1 MKIMIVGGGDETRY
15 IIRSLC
21 VRGYDVTVINR
32 DLEECMRL
40 SKLSKALIIHG
51 DGTLPRV
58 LEDSG
63 VEGVD
68 RLLALTPHDED
79 NYVICRIAKLRYGV
93 EAVFALVHDP
103 ENEEVFQELGLEGT
117 FSITAT
123 VSSLIEQ
130 RSASQTIRSL
140 QPLANGK
147 VGVTE
152 VILPEGAPSIGKAL
166 KEIHFPASTLV
177 AAVLR
182 DDKVIIPNGQTILA
196 VGDKL
201 SFISLPER
209 HTQSLDALVG
219 GE

>member
-1 MKIMIVGGGDETRY
+1 MRIMIVEGGEESRY
-15 IIRSLC
+15 IVRSLRA
-21 VRGYDVTVINR
+21 RGYEVIVINR
-32 DLEECMRL
+32 DADECLRL
-40 SKLSKALIIHG
+40 SKMTDALVVHG

-63 VEGVD
+63 VRSVD
-68 RLLALTPHDED
+68 RLLALTPRDED

-93 EAVFALVHDP
+93 NAVFALVHDP

-117 FSITAT
+117 FSVTAT

-130 RSASQTIRSL
+130 RSASQSIRSL
-140 QPLANGK
+140 QPLADGK

-152 VILPEGAPSIGKAL
+152 VVLPEGAPSIGMAL
-166 KEIHFPASTLV
+166 KDIRFPSSTLV

-182 DDKVIIPNGQTILA
+182 DGEVIIPNGSTVLA
-196 VGDKL
+196 LGDTL

-209 HTQSLDALVG
+209 HAQSLEALVG